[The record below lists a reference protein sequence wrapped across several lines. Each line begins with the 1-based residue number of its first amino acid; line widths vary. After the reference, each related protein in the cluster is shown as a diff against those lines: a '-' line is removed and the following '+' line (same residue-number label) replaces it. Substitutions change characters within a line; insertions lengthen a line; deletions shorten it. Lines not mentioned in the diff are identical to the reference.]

1 MARWRRWRW
10 YARPIHC
17 AGSSSEIEELY
28 RRREA
33 YYRQAHVTVDT
44 SGLGPDEVVAR
55 VMAALREHDAA
66 RV

>member
-1 MARWRRWRW
+1 ML
-10 YARPIHC
+10 
-17 AGSSSEIEELY
+17 AGRSTTEIEELY

-33 YYRQAHVTVDT
+33 YYRQAHLSVDT
-44 SGLGPDEVVAR
+44 TGLGPDEVVAR